1 MKPGMK
7 LFTDRAYV
15 IEAVFEQVIGMPFF
29 RTGIE
34 KIDVEVTKPGTLYA
48 LTPTPR
54 PQAASQHEALKSAG
68 FTKVDAPE
76 VQLFP
81 GEINRVSLYRK
92 EVKAGEQL
100 HFKKLVLLINGPSVT
115 LREIHP

>member
-1 MKPGMK
+1 MKPGAK
-7 LFTDRAYV
+7 LFTDRDYV
-15 IEAVFEQVIGMPFF
+15 IEAMFEQVSGLPFL

-34 KIDVEVTKPGTLYA
+34 KIDVEVTKPGMLYA
-48 LTPTPR
+48 LSPSPR
-54 PQAASQHEALKSAG
+54 PHAASQEAALQSAG

-81 GEINRVSLYRK
+81 GEINRVSLYLK

-100 HFKKLVLLINGPSVT
+100 HFKKLVLLISGPGVA